1 MDVAGQKILVVP
13 LLVTGCKIWHLRP
26 EGSFYPKSAWR
37 TAVDALPAGSQ
48 VQLHCYAWLHPVT
61 TLHPEAVLGTCSQ
74 CAESIKGTAPSF
86 IIIMF
91 EPVQLP

>member
-37 TAVDALPAGSQ
+37 TAVDAVPEGSQ
-48 VQLHCYAWLHPVT
+48 VQLHCHAWLHPVT
-61 TLHPEAVLGTCSQ
+61 TLHYEGVLGTCS
-74 CAESIKGTAPSF
+74 
-86 IIIMF
+86 
-91 EPVQLP
+91 